1 MLTTVSCVCVFFSFL
16 SFSTLL
22 LFSFFFLNQCAF
34 SYVNN
39 CMSRN
44 SHGVILLFWMG
55 ERLIVTFGRQVYCQI
70 LAHSIFCPFCM
81 AVAASS
87 LWKSCIL
94 QGRTEGLLAQAVG
107 LTHVAFFDVSH
118 CEWLQTGRPRF
129 LLSCKNQHLHWASIS
144 SPCMPFFLPELT
156 YTLCLVLGGFL
167 SLLIS
172 EAVYWAFCLSALT
185 GISFPLG
192 LARGH
197 SQPGPQFKR
206 VWRSHPALCILETQ
220 VGHWTY
226 LPEGVALCSWRLQ

>member
-16 SFSTLL
+16 FFPFIIF
-22 LFSFFFLNQCAF
+22 FSFFFLNQCAF

-87 LWKSCIL
+87 LWTSCIL

-118 CEWLQTGRPRF
+118 CEWLQAGRPRL
-129 LLSCKNQHLHWASIS
+129 LLSRKNRHLHRASIS
-144 SPCMPFFLPELT
+144 SPRMPFFLPELT
-156 YTLCLVLGGFL
+156 YTLCLALGGFL
-167 SLLIS
+167 SPLIS
-172 EAVYWAFCLSALT
+172 EAVS
-185 GISFPLG
+185 
-192 LARGH
+192 
-197 SQPGPQFKR
+197 
-206 VWRSHPALCILETQ
+206 
-220 VGHWTY
+220 
-226 LPEGVALCSWRLQ
+226 